1 MKLPWVTSPLG
12 ATRPNHRGGTENGN
26 KIVPS
31 GSDSSD
37 DERVDETRLG
47 VIEKRTTSH
56 YGRTISVW
64 SPGIRGRA
72 ARTREVLAVARNA
85 REQAK
90 ENEFLRQRLR
100 ELENDSGTY
109 EEKRRLYQNESR
121 KTHTTLRQ
129 REIVLLAEC
138 AAHEA
143 SATQLEKELD
153 RMRAIEE
160 QSAVEAMHLIRKMSR
175 LQTELAAGNRRAHIA
190 EEMLMGF
197 QNEGERAAAD
207 ADKWRLEAERVET
220 DTARQTE
227 LENSYGKAMKVR
239 GFPIYHIPPT
249 DCPRETDISFLQSGT
264 RRVARR
270 KRADAR
276 GYPRAARRDGGAAT
290 RETETETSSGTA
302 TQGLADTGDD
312 EHFGTPVAAGPST
325 PEASPAKGSLI
336 ELFESLSE
344 CESPKGHGR
353 SKSDVP
359 QLDGPGPSKG
369 DGVIFLRG
377 RAVRV
382 EGTGAAKTKQRPPP
396 PHRNGWASPARS
408 SFAKKMLAQ
417 FEKAEPGGRT
427 PFRSMTSPHLD
438 LSPSKIDT
446 EGE

>member
-1 MKLPWVTSPLG
+1 
-12 ATRPNHRGGTENGN
+12 
-26 KIVPS
+26 
-31 GSDSSD
+31 
-37 DERVDETRLG
+37 
-47 VIEKRTTSH
+47 
-56 YGRTISVW
+56 
-64 SPGIRGRA
+64 
-72 ARTREVLAVARNA
+72 VA
-85 REQAK
+85 
-90 ENEFLRQRLR
+90 FPFI
-100 ELENDSGTY
+100 TF
-109 EEKRRLYQNESR
+109 RRLIAHARLTFLFYNQELAG
-121 KTHTTLRQ
+121 LRD
-129 REIVLLAEC
+129 ENAL
-138 AAHEA
+138 
-143 SATQLEKELD
+143 
-153 RMRAIEE
+153 MRADIH
-160 QSAVEAMHLIRKMSR
+160 ALHAGMEAQL
-175 LQTELAAGNRRAHIA
+175 RA
-190 EEMLMGF
+190 
-197 QNEGERAAAD
+197 
-207 ADKWRLEAERVET
+207 
-220 DTARQTE
+220 
-227 LENSYGKAMKVR
+227 
-239 GFPIYHIPPT
+239 
-249 DCPRETDISFLQSGT
+249 
-264 RRVARR
+264 
-270 KRADAR
+270 
-276 GYPRAARRDGGAAT
+276 
-290 RETETETSSGTA
+290 ETETETSSGTA

-312 EHFGTPVAAGPST
+312 EHFGTPVAVGPST